1 MSLEYI
7 RLSQDSKERLVRLK
21 RKTGIENWNVLCRW
35 AFCLSLAEPSVPP
48 DRKVAADS
56 NVEMT
61 WRVFGGPHHDT
72 YYVLLKQRCLKD
84 GFDTDTETLARQFH
98 LHLTRG
104 IAYLAGMKGLKS
116 IDGLTGL
123 AEQTTESD
131 AA

>member
-1 MSLEYI
+1 MSLDYI
-7 RLSQDSKERLVRLK
+7 RLSHDSKERLVRLK

-61 WRVFGGPHHDT
+61 WKVFGGQQHDV
-72 YYVLLKQRCLKD
+72 YYALLKERCLED
-84 GFDTDTETLARQFH
+84 GFEIDTETLSKQFH
-98 LHLTRG
+98 LHLARG
-104 IAYLAGMKGLKS
+104 IAYLAGMKSLKS

-123 AEQTTESD
+123 AEQTAEVD